1 MVMKREVDG
10 GVAVRYVGVNA
21 LQFVPSEN
29 SEMMNNNSN
38 GKPERCMNEI
48 KTEGCEGEGLK

>member
-1 MVMKREVDG
+1 MKREVDG